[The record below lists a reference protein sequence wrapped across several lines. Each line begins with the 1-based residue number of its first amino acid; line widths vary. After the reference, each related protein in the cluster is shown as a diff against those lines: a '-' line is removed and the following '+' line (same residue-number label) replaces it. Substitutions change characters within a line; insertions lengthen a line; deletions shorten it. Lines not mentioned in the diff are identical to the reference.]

1 MAFEFQILDFIQ
13 ELHTPILDA
22 FMIFVSKLGDKGA
35 VWIVLAVLLLAFPKT
50 RKAGTI
56 VAAALVIDAV
66 LCNIILKPLV
76 ARVRPYDI
84 HTAIEILVA
93 KPRDF
98 SFPSGHTAASFAAAS
113 ALWFA
118 KEGKLWMPAFVL
130 AALIAFSRMYL
141 YVHYPT
147 DVLGGAILGIFCG
160 WLAQMFMTNVNKLSQ
175 TQRDN
180 Q

>member
-13 ELHTPILDA
+13 QLHTPILDT

-35 VWIVLAVLLLAFPKT
+35 VWIVLAVLLLIFPKT
-50 RKAGTI
+50 RKAGML
-56 VAAALVIDAV
+56 VAAALIIDAV
-66 LCNIILKPLV
+66 LCNIMLKPMV

-84 HTAIEILVA
+84 NTAVEILVA
-93 KPRDF
+93 KPKDF

-113 ALWFA
+113 ALWFS
-118 KEGKLWMPAFVL
+118 KEGKLWMPALLL
-130 AALIAFSRMYL
+130 AVLIALSRMYL

-160 WLAQMFMTNVNKLSQ
+160 WLANTLIKNRKL
-175 TQRDN
+175 TA
-180 Q
+180 